1 LKRFNCEPF
10 VTRSIKLSDVAKAAG
25 VSLGT
30 ASNVFNRPAVVRA
43 EVREQVEAAALAL
56 GYSGPDPVGR
66 MLMGGKANA
75 IGVLPGGD
83 MSVSFAL
90 SSPYLRAMLLGIAEI
105 CDENGAS
112 LVVVS
117 GSGDRKEWAIR
128 NALVDGFVLGNV
140 DEIEMVRARRR
151 PVPFV
156 MMDMEGGPEVSSVCI
171 DGYGGAR
178 QQAEHLLALGHR
190 RFAILA
196 VQRRPVDAV
205 FHAPGRK
212 GTALKGG
219 YPLDHQKLCAY
230 ADTLADAGISIDDV
244 PMVEAFPPSPFAEA
258 GAKLLLDHA
267 PEATAVL
274 CMADKSAIA
283 VIGEAT
289 SRGIRVPEDL
299 SIIGFDDVENASST
313 TPPLTTIA
321 QRTDEK
327 GRVAARMLFAGGPP
341 RQEVMKVELMVRKST
356 ARVRQH

>member
-1 LKRFNCEPF
+1 MKRFNKGRM

-30 ASNVFNRPAVVRA
+30 ASNVFNRPALVRA

-66 MLMGGKANA
+66 LLMGGKANA
-75 IGVLPGGD
+75 IGVLPAGD

-112 LVVVS
+112 LVIVS
-117 GSGDRKEWAIR
+117 GSRDRKEWAIR

-140 DEIEMVRARRR
+140 DEIEMVRARHRR
-151 PVPFV
+151 VPFV
-156 MMDMEGGPEVSSVCI
+156 LMDMEGGSDVNSVCI
-171 DGYGGAR
+171 DGYDGAR

-190 RFAILA
+190 RFAIFA
-196 VQRRPVDAV
+196 VQRHPANAV

-212 GTALKGG
+212 GTELQGG
-219 YPLDHQKLCAY
+219 YPLDLQKLRGY
-230 ADTLADAGISIDDV
+230 ADTLAAAGISIHDV
-244 PMVEAFPPSPFAEA
+244 PMVEGFPPSPYAEA
-258 GAKLLLDHA
+258 GARLLLDRA

-274 CMADKSAIA
+274 CMADKNAIA
-283 VIGEAT
+283 VLGEAT
-289 SRGIRVPEDL
+289 SRGIRVPEAL
-299 SIIGFDDVENASST
+299 SIIGFDDVEDAAGT

-341 RQEVMKVELMVRKST
+341 RQEVMKVELVERKST
-356 ARVRQH
+356 APVRQS